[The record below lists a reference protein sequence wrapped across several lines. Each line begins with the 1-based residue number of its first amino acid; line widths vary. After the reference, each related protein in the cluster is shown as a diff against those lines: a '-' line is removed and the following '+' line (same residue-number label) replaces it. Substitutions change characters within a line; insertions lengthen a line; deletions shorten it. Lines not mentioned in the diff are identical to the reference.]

1 MSRDENRH
9 ENRNDN
15 RDENNG
21 DNAEEKAVGS
31 SGLGREAKIGV
42 TVIALLLVVLGGVV
56 AWRMM
61 GAGADDKVAAVPE
74 AGKDKPAGESKT
86 ETMLKDTKSKLFG
99 NNTATVVPPA
109 KSASSKPPRAG
120 GNDVDQ
126 WKMASDRDNGK
137 RAGGSGSAMNSPP
150 SFMPDPPKPPH
161 ADRHERYSMD
171 PPTGQD
177 RDANDTK
184 PLRDG
189 DSDVRLVAPGD
200 EPPARLAHRGR
211 DEASGFA
218 SVEPAPDPSRYRD
231 QNDRRFDNTPP
242 APSHSD
248 SRRSAGGD
256 RFTPAVPVGQYG
268 ASDYRHEPAAPKHN
282 GLAPRHAAA
291 VPRSPAP
298 QRNDGKYEV
307 QPNDS
312 YWTISEQVY
321 GSGAYFKALAE
332 HNRSKGK
339 SEDQLQPGDLILAP
353 AVAELE
359 KSYPDLCP
367 KASRREAVQ
376 SQSQNRASTVSTRR
390 TGQTYTVAEGDTL
403 FNIARYEL
411 GKASRWVEIYELN
424 RDVLGKDFN
433 YLTPGTQL
441 AMPGGE
447 KSDVIA
453 QPPSSTYR
461 R

>member
-1 MSRDENRH
+1 MSRDENRN
-9 ENRNDN
+9 ENRS
-15 RDENNG
+15 
-21 DNAEEKAVGS
+21 DNAEEKTVGS

-42 TVIALLLVVLGGVV
+42 TVIALLLVVLGGVA

-61 GAGADDKVAAVPE
+61 GAGSDDKLASAPE

-99 NNTATVVPPA
+99 RNTATVVPA
-109 KSASSKPPRAG
+109 KSASSRPPKAG
-120 GNDVDQ
+120 GDDLDQ
-126 WKMASDRDNGK
+126 WKMASDRDSAK
-137 RAGGSGSAMNSPP
+137 RAGSGDAAMSSPP
-150 SFMPDPPKPPH
+150 SFMPDSPKPPH
-161 ADRHERYSMD
+161 ANHHERYSMD

-177 RDANDTK
+177 RDANDMK
-184 PLRDG
+184 PLRDV
-189 DSDVRLVAPGD
+189 DNDVRLVTPGD
-200 EPPARLAHRGR
+200 EPLARSAPARDGRG
-211 DEASGFA
+211 DAGGFA
-218 SVEPAPDPSRYRD
+218 SVEPAPAPPTYRD
-231 QNDRRFDNTPP
+231 RNDARFDNTPP
-242 APSHSD
+242 APSHTD
-248 SRRSAGGD
+248 SHRSASAD
-256 RFTPAVPVGQYG
+256 RFTPTAPVTPTASVGQYG
-268 ASDYRHEPAAPKHN
+268 ANDYRRELANPRHN
-282 GLAPRHAAA
+282 GFEPRHATAA
-291 VPRSPAP
+291 SRSPAP

-390 TGQTYTVAEGDTL
+390 SGRTYTVAEGDTL

-447 KSDVIA
+447 KSDVTA